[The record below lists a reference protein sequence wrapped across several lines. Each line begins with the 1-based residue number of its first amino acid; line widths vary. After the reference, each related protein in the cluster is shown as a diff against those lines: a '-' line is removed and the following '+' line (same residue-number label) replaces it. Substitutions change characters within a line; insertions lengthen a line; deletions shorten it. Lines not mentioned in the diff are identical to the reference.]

1 MLSWKIWLN
10 AILSLTTL
18 VSAYRPVQHCKQLG
32 DNGHYSACTSL
43 TQHYNQTTGEADL
56 YVRYH
61 WYKYK
66 ESKNGW
72 HSFALGR
79 KMAGA
84 LMFIMYGD
92 PTAPAGDMTVSV
104 RSATG
109 HHPPLLIH
117 DIEEFNSEPAKGR
130 IPEVDIVTQKF
141 QVYNG
146 PFEHPTLHLKPTHVG
161 VAEFVIR
168 RYAVWVGTE
177 VSNTSTAQPLLWSSR
192 YEQDFSDDYAI
203 DRGIEMH
210 AFGMGFGFMFA
221 DLLNAET
228 TVPMFGPID
237 ELAGHLGVVEIGEP
251 QPPTQAELSKGEF
264 LVKNANSNANSNPN
278 SNTNSNTNS
287 NAGDKGEDKNKDKD
301 KELADNLDDGEH
313 NPFDDHANIIP
324 VPGST
329 AASNNN
335 EDTSVDKQTKQT
347 YTIKGKTIRDWMW
360 HLHGLL
366 LSLTFLLLYPL
377 GVYMLRSP
385 AQINAGSSFNHHW
398 TIQALATVTFSIGV
412 FIGYLQSRSISV
424 THQYIGLFIA
434 FAIAAQMVLGWR
446 HHISFIQFKRKTW
459 LSRIHVGLGR
469 VIIPLG
475 FINILSGMR
484 LRQYGWFTMLLVLV
498 VVIVEVVFGGVYLRA
513 SHVRRAKMGG
523 AAVAEEMKAQG
534 PGKDEDEEE
543 YFQLAGDGDEDES
556 EGEDE
561 AAERRREDKR
571 VQSERLARLDRV

>member
-1 MLSWKIWLN
+1 MAQLSWKVWLN

-43 TQHYNQTTGEADL
+43 TQHYNQSTGQADL

-72 HSFALGR
+72 HSFAIGHR
-79 KMAGA
+79 MAGA

-92 PTAPAGDMTVSV
+92 PTTPTKEMTVSI

-117 DIEEFNSEPAKGR
+117 DIEEYNSPPAQGR

-141 QVYNG
+141 EVYNG
-146 PFEHPTLHLKPTHVG
+146 PFEHPELHLKPTHVG
-161 VAEFVIR
+161 IAEFIIR

-192 YEQDFSDDYAI
+192 YEQDFQEDYAI

-210 AFGMGFGFMFA
+210 AFGMGFGFMYA
-221 DLLNAET
+221 DLLHAET
-228 TVPMFGPID
+228 SIPMFGTID

-251 QPPTQAELSKGEF
+251 EPPTLAELSKGEF
-264 LVKNANSNANSNPN
+264 LLANVHLD
-278 SNTNSNTNS
+278 
-287 NAGDKGEDKNKDKD
+287 AGDSD
-301 KELADNLDDGEH
+301 LADKLDDGNH
-313 NPFDDHANIIP
+313 NPFNDHVGTTP
-324 VPGST
+324 STVPGGNDENKEATSE
-329 AASNNN
+329 S
-335 EDTSVDKQTKQT
+335 DTTSPSVESDAQTKQT
-347 YTIKGKTIRDWMW
+347 YTFKGKTIRDWMW
-360 HLHGLL
+360 HLHGFL
-366 LSLTFLLLYPL
+366 LSLAFFVLYPL

-385 AQINAGSSFNHHW
+385 SQINAGTSFNHHW
-398 TIQALATVTFSIGV
+398 TIQALATVTFSIGC

-424 THQYIGLFIA
+424 THQYIGIFIA
-434 FAIAAQMVLGWR
+434 LAIASQMVLGWR

-469 VIIPLG
+469 VILPLG

-498 VVIVEVVFGGVYLRA
+498 AIIIEVVFGGVYLRA
-513 SHVRRAKMGG
+513 SCVRRAKMGG

-534 PGKDEDEEE
+534 PGKDENEEST
-543 YFQLAGDGDEDES
+543 L
-556 EGEDE
+556 
-561 AAERRREDKR
+561 R
-571 VQSERLARLDRV
+571 

>member
-1 MLSWKIWLN
+1 MTVFSWKIWLN

-32 DNGHYSACTSL
+32 DNGHYSACTAL
-43 TQHYNQTTGEADL
+43 TQHYNQSTGEADL

-72 HSFALGR
+72 HSFAIGHR
-79 KMAGA
+79 MAGA

-92 PTAPAGDMTVSV
+92 PTRPTKEMTISV

-117 DIEEFNSEPAKGR
+117 DIEEYNTAPAEGR

-141 QVYNG
+141 EVYNG

-161 VAEFVIR
+161 IAEFIVR

-177 VSNTSTAQPLLWSSR
+177 VYNSSTAQALLWSSR
-192 YEQDFSDDYAI
+192 YEQDFDGDYAI

-228 TVPMFGPID
+228 SVPMFGPID

-251 QPPTQAELSKGEF
+251 APPTPAELSQGDF
-264 LVKNANSNANSNPN
+264 LLKNVHLD
-278 SNTNSNTNS
+278 
-287 NAGDKGEDKNKDKD
+287 AGNKD
-301 KELADNLDDGEH
+301 LADKLDDGEH
-313 NPFDDHANIIP
+313 NPFTDHVNTTP
-324 VPGST
+324 STQPGD
-329 AASNNN
+329 NPDNKQEN
-335 EDTSVDKQTKQT
+335 PDPNTSSDPQSQQTF
-347 YTIKGKTIRDWMW
+347 TIKGKTIRDWMW

-366 LSLTFLLLYPL
+366 LSMTFLLGYPL

-385 AQINAGSSFNHHW
+385 SQINAGTSFNHHW
-398 TIQALATVTFSIGV
+398 TIQALATVTFSIGA
-412 FIGYLQSRSISV
+412 FIGYMQSRSISV
-424 THQYIGLFIA
+424 THQYIGIAIA
-434 FAIAAQMVLGWR
+434 FLIASQMVLGWR

-469 VIIPLG
+469 VILPLG

-498 VVIVEVVFGGVYLRA
+498 VVIVEVIFGAVYLRA
-513 SHVRRAKMGG
+513 SAVRRTKMGG

-534 PGKDEDEEE
+534 PGVGDDEEE
-543 YFQLAGDGDEDES
+543 FFQLAGDGDDDGFSSASEDEGAS
-556 EGEDE
+556 K
-561 AAERRREDKR
+561 RREDKR
-571 VQSERLARLDRV
+571 AENERLSRLDRV